1 MKKRLKTNGV
11 IIFFAFILLSSFSS
25 VFFRSAQE
33 TPWNIVA
40 KISGMSLIL
49 FGQILRACARGYKS
63 ENSQEGHSLIQGGP
77 YILARNPMY
86 LGIFF
91 IGLGIVIALFKWWV
105 IIIFLSVFIWRYI
118 FLIFKEEEKLL
129 SMFPREYPDYQK
141 RVPRLFPSFKAIL
154 QRNITEYLP
163 LEAIWLKREIGSIAA
178 LLLLLLFMEACV
190 DIKDAGLGLFLKNA
204 AIFFFIVILFMILTV
219 YLIRRTNNPQKDA
232 SSRGKNNL

>member
-11 IIFFAFILLSSFSS
+11 IIFFAFILLISFSS
-25 VFFRSAQE
+25 VFFRSAKE

-40 KISGMSLIL
+40 KIFGMSFIL

-63 ENSQEGHSLIQGGP
+63 ENSQEGYSLIQGGP
-77 YILARNPMY
+77 YTLVRNPMY

-141 RVPRLFPSFKAIL
+141 RVPRIFPSFKAIL
-154 QRNITEYLP
+154 QRNITGYLP
-163 LEAIWLKREIGSIAA
+163 LKASWLKKEIGSITA
-178 LLLLLLFMEACV
+178 LLLLLLFMEARV
-190 DIKDAGLGLFLKNA
+190 DIKVARLNLFLKDA
-204 AIFFFIVILFMILTV
+204 ALFFSTVILFMLLAV
-219 YLIRRTNNPQKDA
+219 YLIRRTNNE
-232 SSRGKNNL
+232 